1 MVPGSRGRRS
11 LIRFASYLRDRVKT
25 YPGAAWRAGPGGFRP
40 VARRLHRRADDAED
54 CLAILDG
61 GHSHPI
67 WARFVV
73 HQNLPTVLRCH
84 IAAFEAIGGA
94 PREVLYD
101 WMKTA
106 VIGEGQT
113 EGIVYNRASLTWL
126 VTWIPSQSM
135 QALSGQDKR
144 QGRAAVPLYSGRLLP
159 GPIIPQSR

>member
-1 MVPGSRGRRS
+1 M
-11 LIRFASYLRDRVKT
+11 
-25 YPGAAWRAGPGGFRP
+25 
-40 VARRLHRRADDAED
+40 
-54 CLAILDG
+54 
-61 GHSHPI
+61 
-67 WARFVV
+67 
-73 HQNLPTVLRCH
+73 HQNLPSVLRCR

-144 QGRAAVPLYSGRLLP
+144 QGRAAVPLYSDFFLARSFRNLDDLNAQLRHWLDIVANARKHDTSRHQRT
-159 GPIIPQSR
+159 IIFS